1 MPWSI
6 ADPGRQPAV
15 TSMLAG
21 AVRREPLAATDGRS
35 GSLLERV
42 VLAGGETLVVKHAGA
57 ASDWIARA
65 TGDDGGRVATLWS
78 SGLLRRVPEV
88 IEHAIVAVERDGD
101 GWLVVMRD
109 VSRALLPDHARLSR
123 AASRR
128 VLEAAA
134 ALHATFHDE
143 PPLELCSL
151 ADRYRFLS
159 PATAR
164 REAGGPAEI
173 PRLLARGWERLPELL
188 PADIAEAVLAV
199 AERPER
205 FAAELARFPATLVH
219 GDTKLGNVGFL
230 GERVVLLD
238 WGTQT
243 GWAPSVVEVVWY
255 LAVNASRIDA
265 TREQVLDDYRAAEG
279 ERHDEDALRLAL
291 LGGLV
296 HLGWDKALH
305 ATGHPDP
312 AVRARERAD
321 LAWWTARAEEALERW
336 SP

>member
-1 MPWSI
+1 
-6 ADPGRQPAV
+6 V

-42 VLAGGETLVVKHAGA
+42 VLAGGETLVVKHARA
-57 ASDWIARA
+57 ASDWIMRA
-65 TGDDGGRVATLWS
+65 TGDDGGRVAILWS

-88 IEHAIVAVERDGD
+88 IEHAILAVERDGD
-101 GWLVVMRD
+101 GWVVVMRD
-109 VSRALLPDHARLSR
+109 MTSALLPDDARLSR
-123 AASRR
+123 EASRR

-143 PPLELCSL
+143 PPLPLCSL

-173 PRLLARGWERLPELL
+173 PGLLARGWERLPELL
-188 PADIAEAVLAV
+188 PAGVAEAVLAV

-205 FAAELARFPATLVH
+205 FAVELARFPATLIH
-219 GDTKLGNVGFL
+219 GDLKLGNVGFL

-243 GWAPSVVEVVWY
+243 GWAPPAVEVAWY

-265 TREQVLDDYRAAEG
+265 TRERVLDDFRAVEG

-296 HLGWDKALH
+296 QLGWDKALH
-305 ATGHPDP
+305 ATAHPDP

>member
-1 MPWSI
+1 
-6 ADPGRQPAV
+6 
-15 TSMLAG
+15 MLAG
-21 AVRREPLAATDGRS
+21 AIRREPLATTDGRS

-42 VLAGGETLVVKHAGA
+42 TLAGGEAVVVKHARA
-57 ASDWIARA
+57 ASDWIMRA
-65 TGDDGGRVATLWS
+65 THDDGGRVATLWS
-78 SGLLRRVPEV
+78 SGLLRRVPAV
-88 IEHAIVAVERDGD
+88 IEHAILAVERDGD
-101 GWLVVMRD
+101 GWVVVMRD
-109 VSRALLPDHARLSR
+109 VSAALLPDAARLSR

-134 ALHATFHDE
+134 ALHAAFRDE
-143 PPLELCSL
+143 PPLALCSL
-151 ADRYRFLS
+151 ADRYGFLS

-164 REAGGPAEI
+164 REAGGPDQVPKLI
-173 PRLLARGWERLPELL
+173 ARGWERLPELL
-188 PADIAEAVLAV
+188 PADVAEAVLAV
-199 AERPER
+199 AERPEP

-219 GDTKLGNVGFL
+219 GDLKLGNVGFL

-243 GWAPSVVEVVWY
+243 GWAPPAVEAVWY

-265 TREQVLDDYRAAEG
+265 TREQVLDDFRAAEG

-312 AVRARERAD
+312 AVRAWERAD
-321 LAWWTARAEEALERW
+321 LDWWTARARDALERW

>member
-1 MPWSI
+1 M
-6 ADPGRQPAV
+6 

-21 AVRREPLAATDGRS
+21 AIHREPLAATDGRS

-42 VLAGGETLVVKHAGA
+42 TLAGGEAVVVKHARA
-57 ASDWIARA
+57 ASDWIMRA
-65 TGDDGGRVATLWS
+65 THDDGGRVATLWS
-78 SGLLRRVPEV
+78 SGLLRRVPAV
-88 IEHAIVAVERDGD
+88 IEHAILAVERDGD
-101 GWLVVMRD
+101 GWVVVMRD
-109 VSRALLPDHARLSR
+109 VSAALLPDAARLSR

-134 ALHATFHDE
+134 ALHAAFRDE
-143 PPLELCSL
+143 PPLALCSL
-151 ADRYRFLS
+151 ADRYGFLS

-164 REAGGPAEI
+164 REAGGPDQVPKLI
-173 PRLLARGWERLPELL
+173 ARGWERLPELL
-188 PADIAEAVLAV
+188 PADVAEAVLAV
-199 AERPER
+199 AERPEP

-219 GDTKLGNVGFL
+219 GDLKLGNVGFL

-243 GWAPSVVEVVWY
+243 GWAPPAVEAVWY

-265 TREQVLDDYRAAEG
+265 TREQVLDDFRAAEG

-312 AVRARERAD
+312 AVRAWERAD
-321 LAWWTARAEEALERW
+321 LDWWTARARDALERW

>member
-1 MPWSI
+1 
-6 ADPGRQPAV
+6 
-15 TSMLAG
+15 MLAG
-21 AVRREPLAATDGRS
+21 AIRREPLAATDGRS

-42 VLAGGETLVVKHAGA
+42 TLAGGEAVVVKHARA
-57 ASDWIARA
+57 ASDWIMRA
-65 TGDDGGRVATLWS
+65 THDDGGRVATLWS
-78 SGLLRRVPEV
+78 SGLLRRVPAV
-88 IEHAIVAVERDGD
+88 IEHAILAVERDGD
-101 GWLVVMRD
+101 GWVVVMRD
-109 VSRALLPDHARLSR
+109 VSAALLPDAARLSR

-134 ALHATFHDE
+134 ALHAAFRDE
-143 PPLELCSL
+143 PPLALCSL
-151 ADRYRFLS
+151 ADRYGFLS

-164 REAGGPAEI
+164 REAGGPDQVPKLI
-173 PRLLARGWERLPELL
+173 ARGWERLPELL
-188 PADIAEAVLAV
+188 PADVAEAVLAV
-199 AERPER
+199 AERPEPL
-205 FAAELARFPATLVH
+205 AAELARFPATLVH
-219 GDTKLGNVGFL
+219 GDLKLGNVGFL

-243 GWAPSVVEVVWY
+243 GWAPPAVEAVWY

-265 TREQVLDDYRAAEG
+265 TREQVLDDFRAAEG

-312 AVRARERAD
+312 AVRAWERAD
-321 LAWWTARAEEALERW
+321 LDWWTARARDALERW

>member
-1 MPWSI
+1 M
-6 ADPGRQPAV
+6 
-15 TSMLAG
+15 
-21 AVRREPLAATDGRS
+21 
-35 GSLLERV
+35 
-42 VLAGGETLVVKHAGA
+42 
-57 ASDWIARA
+57 
-65 TGDDGGRVATLWS
+65 
-78 SGLLRRVPEV
+78 
-88 IEHAIVAVERDGD
+88 ERDGD

-109 VSRALLPDHARLSR
+109 VSAALLPDAARLSR
-123 AASRR
+123 ADSRR

-134 ALHATFHDE
+134 ALHAAFRDQ
-143 PPLELCSL
+143 PPVALCSL
-151 ADRYRFLS
+151 ADRYGFLS

-164 REAGGPAEI
+164 REAGGPDQVPKLI
-173 PRLLARGWERLPELL
+173 ARGWERLPELL
-188 PADIAEAVLAV
+188 PADVAEAVLAV
-199 AERPER
+199 AERPEP

-219 GDTKLGNVGFL
+219 GDLKLGNVGFL

-243 GWAPSVVEVVWY
+243 GWAPPAVEAVWY

-265 TREQVLDDYRAAEG
+265 SREQVLDDFRAAEG

-312 AVRARERAD
+312 AVRAWERAD
-321 LAWWTARAEEALERW
+321 LAWWTARARDALERW

>member
-1 MPWSI
+1 
-6 ADPGRQPAV
+6 V

-21 AVRREPLAATDGRS
+21 AIHREPLAASDGRS

-42 VLAGGETLVVKHAGA
+42 TLADGEAVVVKHARA
-57 ASDWIARA
+57 ASDWIMRA
-65 TGDDGGRVATLWS
+65 THDDGGRVATLWS
-78 SGLLRRVPEV
+78 SGLLRRVPAV
-88 IEHAIVAVERDGD
+88 IEHAILAVERDGD

-109 VSRALLPDHARLSR
+109 LSAALLPDAARLSR
-123 AASRR
+123 TRSRR

-134 ALHATFHDE
+134 ALHAAFRDQ
-143 PPLELCSL
+143 PPVALCSL
-151 ADRYRFLS
+151 ADRYGFLS

-164 REAGGPAEI
+164 REAGGPDQVPKLI
-173 PRLLARGWERLPELL
+173 ARGWERLPELL
-188 PADIAEAVLAV
+188 PADVAEAVLAV
-199 AERPER
+199 AERPEP

-219 GDTKLGNVGFL
+219 GDLKLGNVGFL

-243 GWAPSVVEVVWY
+243 GWAPPAVEVVWY

-265 TREQVLDDYRAAEG
+265 TREQVLDDFRAAEG

-312 AVRARERAD
+312 AVRAWERAD
-321 LAWWTARAEEALERW
+321 LDWWTARARDALERW

>member
-1 MPWSI
+1 
-6 ADPGRQPAV
+6 V

-21 AVRREPLAATDGRS
+21 AIRREPLAAGDGRS

-42 VLAGGETLVVKHAGA
+42 TLASGETVVVKHARA
-57 ASDWIARA
+57 ASDWIMRA
-65 TGDDGGRVATLWS
+65 THDDGGRVATLWS
-78 SGLLRRVPEV
+78 SGLLRRVPAM
-88 IEHAIVAVERDGD
+88 IEHAILAVERDGD
-101 GWLVVMRD
+101 GWVVVMRD
-109 VSRALLPDHARLSR
+109 VSAALLPDADRLSR

-134 ALHATFHDE
+134 ALHAAFREE
-143 PPLELCSL
+143 PPVPLCSL
-151 ADRYRFLS
+151 ADRYGFLS

-164 REAGGPAEI
+164 REAGGPDQVPKLI
-173 PRLLARGWERLPELL
+173 ARGWERLPELL
-188 PADIAEAVLAV
+188 PADVAEAVLAI
-199 AERPER
+199 AERPGP
-205 FAAELARFPATLVH
+205 FAAELARCPATLVH
-219 GDTKLGNVGFL
+219 GDLKLGNVGFL

-243 GWAPSVVEVVWY
+243 GWAPPAVEAAWY

-265 TREQVLDDYRAAEG
+265 TREQVLDDFRAAEG

-296 HLGWDKALH
+296 QLGWDKALH
-305 ATGHPDP
+305 ATGHRDP
-312 AVRARERAD
+312 AVRGWERAD
-321 LAWWTARAEEALERW
+321 LDWWTARARDALERW

>member
-1 MPWSI
+1 
-6 ADPGRQPAV
+6 V

-21 AVRREPLAATDGRS
+21 AIRREPLAATDGRS

-42 VLAGGETLVVKHAGA
+42 TLAGGETLVVKHARA
-57 ASDWIARA
+57 ASDWIMRA
-65 TGDDGGRVATLWS
+65 THDDGGRIATLWS
-78 SGLLRRVPEV
+78 SGLLRRVPAV
-88 IEHAIVAVERDGD
+88 IEHAILDVERDGD
-101 GWLVVMRD
+101 GWMVVMRD
-109 VSRALLPDHARLSR
+109 VSAALLPDAARLSR
-123 AASRR
+123 AGSRR
-128 VLEAAA
+128 VLHAAA
-134 ALHATFHDE
+134 ALHAAFGDE
-143 PPLELCSL
+143 PPLALCSL
-151 ADRYRFLS
+151 ADRYGFLS

-164 REAGGPAEI
+164 REAGGPDEVPKLI
-173 PRLLARGWERLPELL
+173 ARGWERLPELL
-188 PADIAEAVLAV
+188 PADVAEAVLAV
-199 AERPER
+199 AERPEA

-219 GDTKLGNVGFL
+219 GDLKLGNVGFL

-243 GWAPSVVEVVWY
+243 GWAPPAVEAAWY

-265 TREQVLDDYRAAEG
+265 TREQVLDDFRAAEG

-312 AVRARERAD
+312 VVRARERAD
-321 LAWWTARAEEALERW
+321 LDWWTARARDALERW

>member
-1 MPWSI
+1 
-6 ADPGRQPAV
+6 
-15 TSMLAG
+15 MLAG
-21 AVRREPLAATDGRS
+21 AIHREPLAATDGRS

-42 VLAGGETLVVKHAGA
+42 TLAGGEAVVVKHARA
-57 ASDWIARA
+57 ASDWIMRA
-65 TGDDGGRVATLWS
+65 THDDGGRVATLWS
-78 SGLLRRVPEV
+78 SGLLRRVPAV
-88 IEHAIVAVERDGD
+88 IEHAILAVERDGD
-101 GWLVVMRD
+101 GWVVVMRD
-109 VSRALLPDHARLSR
+109 VSAALLPDAARLSR

-134 ALHATFHDE
+134 ALHAAFRDE
-143 PPLELCSL
+143 PPLALCSL
-151 ADRYRFLS
+151 ADRYGFLS

-164 REAGGPAEI
+164 REAGGPDQVPKLI
-173 PRLLARGWERLPELL
+173 ARGWERLPELL
-188 PADIAEAVLAV
+188 PADVAEAVLAV
-199 AERPER
+199 AERPEP

-219 GDTKLGNVGFL
+219 GDLKLGNVGFL

-243 GWAPSVVEVVWY
+243 GWAPPAVEAVWY

-265 TREQVLDDYRAAEG
+265 TREQVLDDFRAAEG

-312 AVRARERAD
+312 AVRAWERAD
-321 LAWWTARAEEALERW
+321 LDWWTARARDALERW